1 MGDWA
6 GQSLRADRSC
16 WWLEGGNEPPGELNC
31 LEEAGA
37 DRLEMVVALGGGHP
51 PGGSEA
57 GLGRDGLGKEQDAGL
72 AAEQLVRRWGHLS
85 TWVGR
90 FVGFFEGGRR

>member
-51 PGGSEA
+51 PGVQKLGSA
-57 GLGRDGLGKEQDAGL
+57 GMDWARNKMPDLRLSSWSDGGAIYQPG
-72 AAEQLVRRWGHLS
+72 
-85 TWVGR
+85 
-90 FVGFFEGGRR
+90 